1 MRDVQRLAP
10 RWRRDLPV
18 ALAALVTA
26 VLVLT
31 VGPQDS
37 TGSPWT
43 VGGVRADVGIIGD
56 DEHDAFVGNGSL
68 ILPPQVFHDGRVDAS
83 DCLGCSWRAVVQ
95 CEMTTAGSCR
105 GPARLCGPNGQWL
118 RVYLTRPGAAERDL
132 GAACYSEGGPVS
144 RWRVES
150 SLTESMIEFVPP
162 LRPGRLPAGD
172 ALVQLPVYVDAGQEA
187 GPREI
192 DTTIVDLAVHL
203 RLDPEWRWDFGDG
216 RRISG
221 EVPTADHTYRRA
233 ASPLV
238 RVATIWRGTYWVV
251 GLGPLAVD
259 APVTQEASMVVPV
272 GEGRAI
278 LIH

>member
-1 MRDVQRLAP
+1 MRDARRGAP
-10 RWRRDLPV
+10 GRRRDPRVGLV
-18 ALAALVTA
+18 ALAAAMLI
-26 VLVLT
+26 LPL
-31 VGPQDS
+31 GPHGSSGSLS
-37 TGSPWT
+37 TLG
-43 VGGVRADVGIIGD
+43 VVRADVGIIGD

-132 GAACYSEGGPVS
+132 GAACYGEGGPVS

>member
-1 MRDVQRLAP
+1 M
-10 RWRRDLPV
+10 
-18 ALAALVTA
+18 
-26 VLVLT
+26 
-31 VGPQDS
+31 
-37 TGSPWT
+37 
-43 VGGVRADVGIIGD
+43 RADVGIIGD

-132 GAACYSEGGPVS
+132 GAACYGEGGPVS

-272 GEGRAI
+272 GEGDTPARGRVRSLGNTVRHFRCFRSGNAPVQD
-278 LIH
+278 LSGLDTGPLHGTRSGGA